1 MRREFV
7 RRGLIAAAAAGGT
20 AIPGSSAAAGS
31 PIASDQR
38 TDGATLVVMA
48 SLLFPPEGEAR
59 ASVALAELAAATR
72 AEPGC
77 LRYVVGRDPERPGLF
92 HLSEIWTDLA
102 ALALHFRTP
111 HMAAFSATARRLG
124 YSAPFMKRIQVAAIA
139 DLEPAS
145 LAPEAPRAPR

>member
-7 RRGLIAAAAAGGT
+7 RGGLIAAAAAGGT
-20 AIPGSSAAAGS
+20 AMPRPSAAAGS

-48 SLLFPPEGEAR
+48 SLLFPPEAEAR

-92 HLSEIWTDLA
+92 HLSEIWADLA
-102 ALALHFRTP
+102 SLALHFRTP

-145 LAPEAPRAPR
+145 LAPEAPRTPR